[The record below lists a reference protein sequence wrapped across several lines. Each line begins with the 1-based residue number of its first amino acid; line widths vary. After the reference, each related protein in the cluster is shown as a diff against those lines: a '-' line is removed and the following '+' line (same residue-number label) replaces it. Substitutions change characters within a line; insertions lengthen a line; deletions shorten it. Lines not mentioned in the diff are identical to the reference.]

1 MFIDMLHIQMQLML
15 RLGQWNEYVCMYVC
29 MYRRLVFSFGRSK
42 WELYFNTPM
51 KIVVFSTR
59 SQASFP

>member
-1 MFIDMLHIQMQLML
+1 MFIDMFHIQMQLML
-15 RLGQWNEYVCMYVC
+15 RLGRWNEYVRMYVC
-29 MYRRLVFSFGRSK
+29 TENLFFSFGRSK

-51 KIVVFSTR
+51 KIVVFSVC